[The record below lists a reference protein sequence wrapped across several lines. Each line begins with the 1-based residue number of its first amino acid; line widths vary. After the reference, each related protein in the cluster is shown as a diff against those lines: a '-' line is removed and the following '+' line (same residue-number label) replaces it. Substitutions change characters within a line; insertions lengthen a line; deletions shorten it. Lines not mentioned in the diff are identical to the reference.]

1 MPRLAKVQWLAV
13 HLNNPTD
20 PTFMGNMVMAGWMG
34 SPDVPSPQEPVEREE
49 DVCRE
54 TEPAKSLEEERRQ
67 QFMQARVFFMG
78 V

>member
-1 MPRLAKVQWLAV
+1 
-13 HLNNPTD
+13 
-20 PTFMGNMVMAGWMG
+20 
-34 SPDVPSPQEPVEREE
+34 VEREE